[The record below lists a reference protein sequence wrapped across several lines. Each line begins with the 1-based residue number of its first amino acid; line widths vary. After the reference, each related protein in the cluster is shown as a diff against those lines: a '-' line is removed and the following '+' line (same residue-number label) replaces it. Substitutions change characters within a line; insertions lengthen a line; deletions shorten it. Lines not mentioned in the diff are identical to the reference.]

1 MTGTC
6 STGGNL
12 KHSILEHTVP
22 ETSSDACL
30 VPKRDQTTSLF
41 TEKKSHQKQGILW
54 YPINV
59 SMHKEKQHHLNMWV
73 LCIVCCPSL
82 VRCTAWIGLCK
93 FWSGSELQPGHI
105 VQDMGSSQTTD
116 PTLLEFPA
124 VCLSVKSWGSKL
136 GLCLKPWLTFC

>member
-30 VPKRDQTTSLF
+30 VPKRDQTASLF
-41 TEKKSHQKQGILW
+41 TEKEAIRSRVSFGIQS
-54 YPINV
+54 V
-59 SMHKEKQHHLNMWV
+59 SMHKEKKHHLNMWV
-73 LCIVCCPSL
+73 LCIVCSPSL

-116 PTLLEFPA
+116 PTLLEFPT
-124 VCLSVKSWGSKL
+124 VCLKCQEL
-136 GLCLKPWLTFC
+136 GV